1 MKFGSRSIK
10 QVAASWVNEL
20 ALRDAATLIGDGE
33 RYYHR
38 NVSEVADYLFE
49 HHGSVRILLLA
60 GPSASGKT
68 TTARKISAL
77 LQQKGMQAPVVS
89 LDDFYR
95 NTADLPLEADGRPD
109 YETLDALDVPE
120 IQRCFTELVETGASE
135 LPRFDFS
142 HKRRA
147 KRRTSIRLGAEGVL
161 IVEGIHALNPVLVSG
176 LGDTGFLRIYISVL
190 TELVEG
196 EETVLSARDCRLI
209 RRIVRDQRHR
219 GSPMEETLDMWESVC
234 RGEERW
240 IQPFA
245 QTADAMIDSM
255 HYYEP
260 CIYPSFLRGAI
271 ATVPADSRYAGTAAH
286 LNRLLDRFQALD
298 PACTP
303 EDSLLQ
309 EFIG

>member
-1 MKFGSRSIK
+1 M
-10 QVAASWVNEL
+10 
-20 ALRDAATLIGDGE
+20 
-33 RYYHR
+33 
-38 NVSEVADYLFE
+38 
-49 HHGSVRILLLA
+49 
-60 GPSASGKT
+60 
-68 TTARKISAL
+68 
-77 LQQKGMQAPVVS
+77 
-89 LDDFYR
+89 
-95 NTADLPLEADGRPD
+95 
-109 YETLDALDVPE
+109 
-120 IQRCFTELVETGASE
+120 
-135 LPRFDFS
+135 
-142 HKRRA
+142 
-147 KRRTSIRLGAEGVL
+147 L

-260 CIYPSFLRGAI
+260 LHLPELPPGRDCDRPGGQPVCRYGGPFKPAARPVPGAR
-271 ATVPADSRYAGTAAH
+271 SRLHAGGQPFTG
-286 LNRLLDRFQALD
+286 
-298 PACTP
+298 
-303 EDSLLQ
+303 
-309 EFIG
+309 I